1 MKEDNKYQKYL
12 ENTKEFNECDDD
24 YCDLD
29 ANKICD
35 NCGKCIQEDKNY
47 KIIKITKI
55 VKDEE

>member
-55 VKDEE
+55 VKD